1 MQCSLVSWI
10 GNRVYVV
17 WELPGTEYWTDW
29 GENPSKP
36 QSCVKQNKTL
46 AVRGFVWSDVICS
59 VFLYNYNCWW
69 SSTTMF
75 DRVTVAIPALQRV
88 TRLQWSQKHLKSYCT
103 VLKCSEQWTV
113 SSAYCL
119 LQRLLYQQ
127 SVKLWVYVCQYIWSM
142 KHERHRFRAGHV
154 KVIRTLC
161 AFCRDITLHSL
172 RYS

>member
-1 MQCSLVSWI
+1 MWFENFQGRS
-10 GNRVYVV
+10 
-17 WELPGTEYWTDW
+17 TEPT
-29 GENPSKP
+29 GG
-36 QSCVKQNKTL
+36 KTL
-46 AVRGFVWSDVICS
+46 RNLNLVWSKTKPWRCAVLFEAMWFVRFFI
-59 VFLYNYNCWW
+59 YNYNCWW

-88 TRLQWSQKHLKSYCT
+88 TRRQWSQKHQKSYCT

-127 SVKLWVYVCQYIWSM
+127 SVQLWVYVCQYIWSM

-161 AFCRDITLHSL
+161 AFCRNITLHSL